1 MVTIS
6 EVDVLTAIRKLNP
19 RKAAGPDGIPS
30 WVFREYAD
38 FIAQSVTSILNCS
51 FAEQQLPPSWKL
63 ADVVPIPKQKPVE
76 VINKHLRPISLTPII
91 SKLAEDFVVS
101 AFIGPAVLKIIDPDQ
116 FGALPKSSTALALT
130 SMLHHWTRATDG
142 TGSAVRV
149 VLFDYRKAFDYIDHL
164 PLTHK
169 IYSLDIPRG
178 VARWVVD
185 FLVHCY
191 QRVKLSADCFSEWA
205 PYQLVYLRG
214 QNLGHG
220 SSC

>member
-1 MVTIS
+1 MS
-6 EVDVLTAIRKLNP
+6 EVYYEALTTHFPHTNN
-19 RKAAGPDGIPS
+19 
-30 WVFREYAD
+30 F
-38 FIAQSVTSILNCS
+38 Q
-51 FAEQQLPPSWKL
+51 
-63 ADVVPIPKQKPVE
+63 
-76 VINKHLRPISLTPII
+76 ISRNL
-91 SKLAEDFVVS
+91 VVS

-149 VLFDYRKAFDYIDHL
+149 VLFDYRKAFDYIDHQL
-164 PLTHK
+164 LTHK

-185 FLVHCY
+185 FLVHRY
-191 QRVKLSADCFSEWA
+191 QRVKLSADCFAEWGPVPA
-205 PYQLVYLRG
+205 GVPQG
-214 QNLGHG
+214 KNWGHG